1 MRFICSKCNGIIE
14 VENSERGNPVGCG
27 HCGKFVVVPEDRI
40 ATNIVLNNDFVLK
53 EKLGQGG
60 VGTVY
65 RADQISLDRPVAL
78 KILMEQFAQDK
89 NFIEDFIREARA
101 AARLNHPNIV
111 QSFAVG
117 QDNGVFFCA
126 MELVEGETLKQII
139 SREGKTTLEFSLTI
153 MRQMAE
159 ALDFAWK
166 NQKLV
171 HRDIKPDNIMLA
183 SGGIAKLADLGLAR
197 VATDVEEESDD
208 IMGTPQYISPEQ
220 LIGSKTDVRTDIYSL
235 GATWYHAIT
244 GQFPFD
250 GDSPQEIARK
260 HLEEVLVPPDQVN
273 PDIPKT
279 ISVMISKMMAK
290 HPDDRYRDAE
300 ELIQDLKLVAN
311 DPNSRKSGAKGRKG
325 TSKTFT
331 TSIKR
336 PGTSTGKISTRTGNI
351 KLNSGANTT
360 SRKITI
366 NTTSRKMTKNN
377 SNTSKL
383 KLETTATG
391 ATKLTSATGATKL
404 SPEKTVMM
412 DPNHL
417 DATTAEAKSKNMM
430 MPIIAILMI
439 IVVVVILTFGSTKL
453 EARAAEMV
461 KTELVNEATAE
472 LAAAFE
478 KKMIEEKVTVK
489 DYKSILSQYGAFQS
503 GVKDYHALFNTKVS
517 ALLDYSTE
525 MEIRDLRK
533 AIVKSSSN
541 N

>member
-1 MRFICSKCNGIIE
+1 MRFVCSKCNGIIE

-27 HCGKFVVVPEDRI
+27 HCGKFVVVPEKQI
-40 ATNIVLNNDFVLK
+40 ATNVVLNNDFVLRDT
-53 EKLGQGG
+53 LGQGG

-117 QDNGVFFCA
+117 QDDGVFFCA

-139 SREGKTTLEFSLTI
+139 EREERTSIQFSLQI

-183 SGGIAKLADLGLAR
+183 GGGTAKLADLGLAR
-197 VATDVEEESDD
+197 VATDIEEESDE

-250 GDSPQEIARK
+250 GDSPQDIARK
-260 HLEEVLVPPDQVN
+260 HLEEPLTPPDQIN

-279 ISVMISKMMAK
+279 ISVMITKMMAK
-290 HPDDRYRDAE
+290 HPDDRYKDAE
-300 ELIQDLKLVAN
+300 ELIQDIKLASS
-311 DPNSRKSGAKGRKG
+311 DAGSHRPKGRK
-325 TSKTFT
+325 TTKKTFT
-331 TSIKR
+331 TSIKV
-336 PGTSTGKISTRTGNI
+336 PNTKTGKVPTLTTRTSSL
-351 KLNSGANTT
+351 KVNTT
-360 SRKITI
+360 SRKI
-366 NTTSRKMTKNN
+366 SL
-377 SNTSKL
+377 SNTSSRKISKPSTKTGSVKL
-383 KLETTATG
+383 GTS
-391 ATKLTSATGATKL
+391 ATKLT
-404 SPEKTVMM
+404 PEQTVRM
-412 DPNHL
+412 DPESLENIEE
-417 DATTAEAKSKNMM
+417 AETSKNML
-430 MPIIAILMI
+430 MPFIAVGL
-439 IVVVVILTFGSTKL
+439 IVVVVIVLAFGTTKL
-453 EARAAEMV
+453 EKRAE
-461 KTELVNEATAE
+461 ELVEAGLSEPVAVKIAEFESQLKEKGFTTAGYSPN
-472 LAAAFE
+472 
-478 KKMIEEKVTVK
+478 KKDSE
-489 DYKSILSQYGAFQS
+489 SILALYGSSLSELENYQS
-503 GVKDYHALFNTKVS
+503 VLTKE
-517 ALLDYSTE
+517 AAQLIDLATE
-525 MEIRDLRK
+525 HEVRELRK
-533 AIVKSSSN
+533 SAN
-541 N
+541 